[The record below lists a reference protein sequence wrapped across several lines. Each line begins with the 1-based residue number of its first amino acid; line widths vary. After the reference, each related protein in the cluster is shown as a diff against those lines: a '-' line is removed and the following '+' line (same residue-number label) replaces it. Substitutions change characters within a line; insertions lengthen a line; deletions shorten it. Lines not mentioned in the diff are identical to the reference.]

1 MPEDGTSDLS
11 ADFLQRATEARGKA
25 TSASNYFLMDEY
37 LDIAAAWRTLA
48 AEAERLSVERGRPI
62 AFTPRP
68 SLGPLRPPAR
78 PALTLV
84 AVQNLAKA
92 LPPALPANL
101 LSANLLSERRERPAL
116 QPLRIEI
123 PRR

>member
-11 ADFLQRATEARGKA
+11 ADFLQRAIDARGKA
-25 TSASNYFLMDEY
+25 TCASNYFLMDEY
-37 LDIAAAWRTLA
+37 LDIAAAWRALA
-48 AEAERLSVERGRPI
+48 VEAERLSVERGRPI

-68 SLGPLRPPAR
+68 SPDPLRPPIR

-92 LPPALPANL
+92 LPPALPAQSL
-101 LSANLLSERRERPAL
+101 PERRERPAL
-116 QPLRIEI
+116 QSLRIEI

>member
-25 TSASNYFLMDEY
+25 TSAANYFLMDEY
-37 LDIAAAWRTLA
+37 LDIAAAWRALA
-48 AEAERLSVERGRPI
+48 AEADGLAMARARLI

-68 SLGPLRPPAR
+68 AAR
-78 PALTLV
+78 PVARPLLTLV
-84 AVQNLAKA
+84 AVQNAPA
-92 LPPALPANL
+92 ILP
-101 LSANLLSERRERPAL
+101 ERRERPAL
-116 QPLRIEI
+116 QPLRIEV